1 MGAPSVPLSPRA
13 DVLAWCQA
21 HTENFATN
29 AVAIG
34 LTSQQAVDFGALTD
48 GYASAAGE
56 VEKARIALRLAV
68 DNADNAYTLMR
79 RSMTQAVSDIR
90 YHALQ
95 QTDPQVVY
103 NLAQVPPRANP
114 STLPP
119 PGRPNDFSVE
129 LLDATGAL
137 QLRWK
142 CVNPRGTSG
151 TSYIVRRKLPGE
163 TAFTFIGVTGE
174 RRFVDN
180 TFTAGPDSVEYTV
193 QAQRADSAGPLS
205 AIFQINFGLQGPGRS
220 NRNAGNGGQPVTSTR
235 EAA

>member
-1 MGAPSVPLSPRA
+1 MGAPSVPVSPRA

-21 HTENFATN
+21 HIDIFSTS

-34 LTSQQAVDFGALTD
+34 LSASQAAEFGVLT
-48 GYASAAGE
+48 GNYASAEGE

-68 DNADNAYTLMR
+68 DNANNAYTLMR

-90 YHALQ
+90 YFALQ
-95 QTDPQVVY
+95 QSDPQAIY

-114 STLPP
+114 SQLPP

-129 LLDATGAL
+129 LIDATGAL

-163 TAFTFIGVTGE
+163 TSFSFIGVTGE

-193 QAQRADSAGPLS
+193 QAQRADRAGIES
-205 AIFQINFGLQGPGRS
+205 SVFQINFGLQGPGRT
-220 NRNAGNGGQPVTSTR
+220 QVTTAKL
-235 EAA
+235 AA

>member
-1 MGAPSVPLSPRA
+1 MGSSVPTGPRA

-21 HTENFATN
+21 HTDIFATN

-34 LTSQQAVDFGALTD
+34 LTSQQAVDFETLTGD
-48 GYASAAGE
+48 YAAAFGE

-90 YHALQ
+90 YFALQ
-95 QTDPQVVY
+95 QNDPQTVY
-103 NLAQVPPRANP
+103 NLAQVPPRADP
-114 STLPP
+114 SSLPP
-119 PGRPNDFSVE
+119 PGRPTDFSVE

-142 CVNPRGTSG
+142 CINPRGTSG

-163 TAFTFIGVTGE
+163 TVFSFVGVTGE

-193 QAQRADSAGPLS
+193 QAQRADRAGLMSAV
-205 AIFQINFGLQGPGRS
+205 FQINFGLQGPGRS
-220 NRNAGNGGQPVTSTR
+220 AVTGTR
-235 EAA
+235 QAA